1 MNRRAWRNFDYSLL
15 VLSLTLV
22 AYGWLMVRSAQPP
35 DRPYAL
41 YQLLWIGVGLVC
53 SLGVS
58 LIDYRL
64 LNHLARPLYV
74 VLVLALGMVLVMGR
88 TAFGGQRWLAVL
100 FFTVQPSELAKVG
113 LIVILATFLGR
124 RAVGFRTVAISFL
137 LVVPLAGLIFLQ
149 PSLSTALILFAIW
162 GGMLFVAGAPVRY
175 FLSGGVASVAA
186 LPLAWNYVLQE
197 YMRERIR
204 IFLNP
209 LADPGGS
216 GYNLLQSRIA
226 IGAGGLLGQGYG
238 AGGQSQLGYLRV
250 RHTDFIFSVIA
261 EELGFLGAFVL
272 FVLLVILLF
281 RLIHIAQ
288 EARDAQGR
296 LIVAGVAVMIFF
308 QAAVNIGVN
317 VGLLPPTG
325 VSLPFISYGGSN
337 LITLFLGLGL
347 AQSVALRRHALEFD

>member
-1 MNRRAWRNFDYSLL
+1 MNRRVWRNFDYSLL
-15 VLSLTLV
+15 LLSLVLV

-35 DRPYAL
+35 DRPYAF
-41 YQLLWIGVGLVC
+41 YQLLWIGVGVSLSLV
-53 SLGVS
+53 VS

-64 LNHLARPLYV
+64 FNHVVRPLYV
-74 VLVLALGMVLVMGR
+74 ALLLALGLVLMMGR

-100 FFTVQPSELAKVG
+100 FFTVQPSELTKVG
-113 LIVILATFLGR
+113 LIVTLAVFLGR
-124 RAVGFRTVAISFL
+124 RTVGFRTAAISLL
-137 LVVPLAGLIFLQ
+137 LVIPLAGLIFLQ

-162 GGMLFVAGAPVRY
+162 GGMLFVAGVPVRY
-175 FLSGGVASVAA
+175 FLGGGVAFVAT
-186 LPLAWNYVLQE
+186 LPLMWSYLLQE

-238 AGGQSQLGYLRV
+238 SGGQSQLGYLRV

-261 EELGFLGAFVL
+261 EELGFLGALIL
-272 FVLLVILLF
+272 FVLLMLLIF
-281 RLIHIAQ
+281 RLTHVAQ
-288 EARDAQGR
+288 QARDAQGR

-308 QAAVNIGVN
+308 QAVVNIGVN
-317 VGLLPPTG
+317 MGLVPPTG

-337 LITLFLGLGL
+337 LITLFIGLGL
-347 AQSVALRRHALEFD
+347 AQSVALRRHALEFE